1 MSALFSEGGDL
12 LLRFILLAGDDA
24 TSREIARGDIV
35 KAIQDRQPA
44 AEVERYNADDTGFTA
59 FFERII
65 SPSLLTP
72 LRVFLVPDVHLLDET
87 EFELLGGLLDYDLP
101 DACVVLETERMRSS
115 KKTREAALSKKY
127 SAWLDVFEE
136 RAQRSPSAFLV
147 QLFPKPPD
155 YKMADWVEENTQR
168 LFGRRISKT
177 DAERLVDLVGADT
190 AVLHSELSKIDLY
203 LAAGETVTAGV
214 IDKVAGATRQSAP
227 FELAQALGEKNMAD
241 ALEIIESIYAGSVYL
256 PLYVG
261 AVFRHF
267 WALFKMRMFAKANP
281 AVLGDYRSSGRQR
294 HNDAA
299 LAFGVASGI
308 LTRTQANRLYPAVVK
323 PRLVDQALSFNF
335 DHYKRVFS
343 LLSEFDSG
351 IKTGRFDDSKTGF
364 QVFCYR
370 IVKGV

>member
-24 TSREIARGDIV
+24 TSREIARGDMV
-35 KAIQDRQPA
+35 KAVTDRQPA
-44 AEVERYNADDTGFTA
+44 AEVERYNADDTGFAA

-65 SPSLLTP
+65 SPSLLAP

-127 SAWLDVFEE
+127 AAWLDAFEE

-168 LFGRRISKT
+168 LFDRRISKT
-177 DAERLVDLVGADT
+177 DAERLVDLVGTDT

-214 IDKVAGATRQSAP
+214 IDKVAGATRLSTP
-227 FELAQALGEKNMAD
+227 FELAQALGEKNMAHV
-241 ALEIIESIYAGSVYL
+241 LEIIESIYAGSVYL

-267 WALFKMRMFAKANP
+267 WALFKMNMFAKANP

-299 LAFGVASGI
+299 MAFGVASGI
-308 LTRTQANRLYPAVVK
+308 LTHKQANRLYPAVVK
-323 PRLVDQALSFNF
+323 PRLVDQALSFSF
-335 DHYKRVFS
+335 GHYKRVFS

-351 IKTGRFDDSKTGF
+351 IKTGRFDDSKAGF

-370 IVKGV
+370 IVKGA